1 MYPARF
7 LSRLSLTLKIQNTN
21 HLSLLLNKSVVAMQY
36 TSTMTSIRHQ
46 YVLVGIETDPT
57 RYHGE
62 NASRPA
68 LLNRVAAE
76 QVLAHIAADLNKLF
90 PAINRCAL
98 SMTGALFDQTQVLR
112 PQLPIFSALETLQ
125 HSSNPGDDFQPRL
138 LSIGASEGK
147 MPLQELQPF
156 ENIALGLLQILP
168 LLVSGPAE
176 LVDDLADEMEHLFLE
191 QGQLSAHSAKA
202 LESQFQISVNHARF
216 MTITDLNA
224 MLRLQLEHYG
234 FLPLWELLD
243 AAMLPRAEMQ
253 EVSTQGGLRFKWQ
266 DGAVHSYFESFDWWA
281 RYGGGAETPATDQQ
295 LQPAYVDWTRE
306 YRRYL
311 TMLIAHGVRVIQHLP
326 GLEDAGLTD
335 SFLVEESTIIP
346 EEPTAAVTEHSVGD
360 LGTIAVTV
368 VNGKRQMNFYPLQ
381 ASGLNDLHQFI
392 QEQGFSGDIAY
403 PGNICYSENL
413 RQLNPEALPR

>member
-1 MYPARF
+1 MR
-7 LSRLSLTLKIQNTN
+7 Q
-21 HLSLLLNKSVVAMQY
+21 SLLMQY
-36 TSTMTSIRHQ
+36 TSAMSCIQHQ

-57 RYHGE
+57 RYYGE

-76 QVLAHIAADLNKLF
+76 QVLAHIAADLNKMF
-90 PAINRCAL
+90 PAISRCAL
-98 SMTGALFDQTQVLR
+98 TMAGALFDQTQVLR
-112 PQLPIFSALETLQ
+112 PQLPVFTALETLQ

-138 LSIGASEGK
+138 LSIGASEGQ

-156 ENIALGLLQILP
+156 ENIALGLLQVLP

-176 LVDDLADEMEHLFLE
+176 LVDGLADDMEHLFLE

-202 LESQFQISVNHARF
+202 LESQFLISVNHARF

-243 AAMLPRAEMQ
+243 AAMLPLTETQ
-253 EVSTQGGLRFKWQ
+253 EVSSQGGLRFQWKN
-266 DGAVHSYFESFDWWA
+266 GAVHSYFETFDWWA
-281 RYGGGAETPATDQQ
+281 KHGGGAETPAADQQ
-295 LQPAYVDWTRE
+295 LQSAYADWTRE

-311 TMLIAHGVRVIQHLP
+311 TMLIAHSVKVIQHLP
-326 GLEDAGLTD
+326 GLEDAALTD
-335 SFLVEESTIIP
+335 SFFVEESTITP
-346 EEPTAAVTEHSVGD
+346 QETAAAVTEHSVGD

-368 VNGKRQMNFYPLQ
+368 VSGKRQMNFYPLQ
-381 ASGLNDLHQFI
+381 PRGLNDLHEFI
-392 QEQGFSGDIAY
+392 REQGFGGDSAY
-403 PGNICYSENL
+403 PGNICYNENS
-413 RQLNPEALPR
+413 RQLNSEALPR